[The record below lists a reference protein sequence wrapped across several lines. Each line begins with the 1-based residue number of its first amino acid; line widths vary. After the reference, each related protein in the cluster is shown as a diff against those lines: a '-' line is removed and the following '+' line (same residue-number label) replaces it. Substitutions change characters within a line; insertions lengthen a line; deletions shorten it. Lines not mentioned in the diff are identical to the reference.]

1 MTKEDRKDWDKLVDE
16 AISALKGTCPLRDDE
31 LILEANKYIMKLE
44 RDIQNLRNKK
54 RVASLLRAY

>member
-1 MTKEDRKDWDKLVDE
+1 MTKEERKLWDELVDE
-16 AISALKGTCPLRDDE
+16 AWERVQKETYTFQDPL
-31 LILEANKYIMKLE
+31 LIEANKYIMKLE